1 MEQKKELKNQAGF
14 TLIEVIASLVLLGIM
29 GAVAGM
35 AIVKGVDGY
44 VFTRANATLAEKAPL
59 AITRLR
65 LEFQNLTDVTN
76 ATSSSIIYS
85 VRPGYDSSPFSRGIA
100 RVGDEIK
107 IVNGSSLP
115 DENTGSVLID
125 QVNSFTLEYY
135 KDSTGSNSWTVSDSV
150 LDLYAVKVEL
160 ILNRID
166 VSGGTLTFST
176 IINTRR
182 NGRYNGPINWN
193 E

>member
-1 MEQKKELKNQAGF
+1 MSKQAGF

-44 VFTRANATLAEKAPL
+44 VFTKTNAALSEKAPL

-85 VRPGYDSSPFSRGIA
+85 VRPGYDSLPFFRGIA
-100 RVGDEIK
+100 LVGDEIK
-107 IVNGSSLP
+107 IVDGSSLP

-125 QVNSFTLEYY
+125 EVNSFALEYY
-135 KDSTGSNSWTVSDSV
+135 KDSMGSDSWAVSDGV

-160 ILNRID
+160 ILNRTG
-166 VSGGTLTFST
+166 VSGGTLTFLT
-176 IINTRR
+176 MINTRR

>member
-1 MEQKKELKNQAGF
+1 LRDQAGF
-14 TLIEVIASLVLLGIM
+14 TLIEVIASLMLLGVM

-35 AIVKGVDGY
+35 AIVRGVDGY
-44 VFTRANATLAEKAPL
+44 VFTRTNTTLAEKAPL
-59 AITRLR
+59 AITRLS
-65 LEFQNLTDVTN
+65 LEFQNLTSVTN
-76 ATSSSIIYS
+76 ATSSSINYT
-85 VRPGYDSSPFSRGIA
+85 VRPGYDSLPFSRGIKL
-100 RVGDEIK
+100 VGDEIK
-107 IVNGSSLP
+107 IVDGSSLP

-135 KDSTGSNSWTVSDSV
+135 KDSTGSDSWAVSDGV

-160 ILNRID
+160 ILNRTG
-166 VSGGTLTFST
+166 VSGETLTFLT
-176 IINTRR
+176 MINTQR

>member
-1 MEQKKELKNQAGF
+1 
-14 TLIEVIASLVLLGIM
+14 
-29 GAVAGM
+29 
-35 AIVKGVDGY
+35 
-44 VFTRANATLAEKAPL
+44 
-59 AITRLR
+59 
-65 LEFQNLTDVTN
+65 
-76 ATSSSIIYS
+76 

-107 IVNGSSLP
+107 IVDGSSLP

-160 ILNRID
+160 ILNRTG
-166 VSGGTLTFST
+166 VSGGTLTFLT
-176 IINTRR
+176 MINTRR